1 MGISGVIGGGEGSE
15 VMGSKVKG
23 HGGERSGVVGS
34 RVNGVIGVKGKG
46 YGGVVMGMNGNQWKC
61 GAEWG
66 QRSRD
71 QRSGVTGVR
80 RAGGSRVNGGH
91 RGQRERLWGGGV
103 VMGLN
108 GNQWK
113 CEVEWGQKSW
123 GQRSEVTKVRSTGGS
138 RVNGGQRGQRE
149 RLQDKG
155 W

>member
-91 RGQRERLWGGGV
+91 RGQRERLWGGGD
-103 VMGLN
+103 G
-108 GNQWK
+108 
-113 CEVEWGQKSW
+113 VEWESVGLLVGVW
-123 GQRSEVTKVRSTGGS
+123 GQRSLGQRL
-138 RVNGGQRGQRE
+138 RVMGVKEPGVIGGQ
-149 RLQDKG
+149 KG
-155 W
+155 VKGGIGS